1 MSPGETYHIYNHANG
16 SENLFLEEEN
26 YRYFLQQFRKHVL
39 PAVDMYA
46 YCLLPNHF
54 HLLLGIKAPATT
66 DTANKSLSRRFSN
79 FFNSYTKSFNARYG
93 RRGSLFEK
101 NFERKLMTSSEQWQN
116 TFLYINLNAQK
127 HKLGDY
133 RTWKWSS
140 YSAFNHFDKPSLV
153 ARLEVL
159 EYFGSAENILDC
171 MERKKEDIL
180 NMEFE

>member
-1 MSPGETYHIYNHANG
+1 
-16 SENLFLEEEN
+16 
-26 YRYFLQQFRKHVL
+26 
-39 PAVDMYA
+39 
-46 YCLLPNHF
+46 
-54 HLLLGIKAPATT
+54 
-66 DTANKSLSRRFSN
+66 
-79 FFNSYTKSFNARYG
+79 
-93 RRGSLFEK
+93 
-101 NFERKLMTSSEQWQN
+101 MTSSEQWQN